1 MQHAGPREEIGM
13 DEKKC
18 FRYLCKLFPTC
29 KHAVTACGV
38 DDWVDESNTIEDG
51 SCTEENGYPFFE
63 EKK

>member
-1 MQHAGPREEIGM
+1 M